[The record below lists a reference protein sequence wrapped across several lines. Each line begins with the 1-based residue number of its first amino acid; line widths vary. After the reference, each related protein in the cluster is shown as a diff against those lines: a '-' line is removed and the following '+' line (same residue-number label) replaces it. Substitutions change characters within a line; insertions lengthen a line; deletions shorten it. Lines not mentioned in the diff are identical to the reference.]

1 MIERAPGQLAES
13 IRAALDGTEYTPV
26 QLIGRG
32 GMGEVYE
39 VVHDFLGKRFALK
52 VLHGFLGGDA
62 QFADRVRV
70 EAQLMARVRHP
81 GVVEVIDLW
90 VASDGRPCLLMEL
103 LQGRTLAAVLRER
116 SRLPAAEATR
126 VAIDTL
132 SVLRA
137 THALGI
143 VHRDIKPENIFFHE
157 RAGDKMLKVLDF
169 GIARAVAYVAP
180 DTAPRL
186 AIPTQAGALVG
197 SPRFMSP
204 EAAAGK
210 QVDTRAD
217 LYSLGLVLYV
227 ALTGRGPFDRNETT
241 PLAPSQCPGSDI
253 PAALDSVVLRAIAEH
268 IEDRYQTADE
278 FAADLRPFTRPSLF
292 SRFHNPEE
300 T

>member
-1 MIERAPGQLAES
+1 MSEQPPGYLADVRQ
-13 IRAALDGTEYTPV
+13 ILDGTQYRAV

-52 VLHGFLGGDA
+52 VLHGFLGGDP

-81 GVVEVIDLW
+81 GVVDVIDLW
-90 VASDGRPCLLMEL
+90 LAPDGRPCLLMEL
-103 LQGRTLAAVLRER
+103 LNGRTLAATLRER
-116 SRLPAAEATR
+116 SHLPTAEAAR
-126 VAIDTL
+126 VAVDTL

-143 VHRDIKPENIFFHE
+143 VHRDIKPENLFFHE
-157 RAGDKMLKVLDF
+157 RAGEKMLKVLDF
-169 GIARAVAYVAP
+169 GVARAVSYVAA

-204 EAAAGK
+204 EQAAGK

-217 LYSLGLVLYV
+217 LYCLGLVLYV
-227 ALTGRGPFDRNETT
+227 ALTGRGPFDRNEAA
-241 PLAPSQCPGSDI
+241 PLPPSQCPGTDA
-253 PAALDSVVLRAIAEH
+253 PPALDSIVLRAIAEQ
-268 IEDRYQTADE
+268 IDDRYQNADE
-278 FAADLRPFTRPSLF
+278 FAAALRPFTRPSQF
-292 SRFHNPEE
+292 TRFQ
-300 T
+300 